1 MFNKHLRGGA
11 LKIEGERGTVFDLA
25 RGRLVLVSAFFAL
38 LFMLVAAR
46 AVDLALVQEPGAHLR
61 LSQNAAGE
69 NIRRGDVYDREGTLL
84 ATTLQTASL
93 YADPKLVKDPQGV
106 AQRLSTILPGE
117 SYGALLKRLQ
127 TNARFVWLKRN
138 LTPDEQFK
146 VLELGEP
153 GLEFQNEYKRI
164 YPQGALTAHLL
175 GYTSVD
181 NRGLAGVER
190 SFNDILSLGQ
200 DLDLTLD
207 IRLQHVLR
215 RETLNAMLQFEAK
228 AGAGLIMDVATG
240 DVLAGVSLPDF
251 EPLAAGDAT
260 DFQRFNRLSLGVY
273 ELGSLFKIF
282 STAAVL
288 DIHNLPMNSTFDVRE
303 PITIGRFTINDFHAE
318 DRVLTLPEVF
328 MYSSNIGAA
337 RMGEMVGT
345 QALRD
350 FYDDLGLLRKLDWD
364 IAEAGTPL
372 VPDPW
377 GDVHTLTASYGH
389 GLATTPLQMTAA
401 VASIVNGGYLVKP
414 KLVKLP
420 PESGVV
426 YGEKNKTLRIVS
438 EKTSHRIR
446 QLMRLVVTD
455 GTGSK
460 ADVPGYRVGGKTGTA
475 EKSSARGYDHDR
487 LISSFVAVFPAEAPR
502 YVVMV
507 MVDEPKGNKKS
518 YGYATAGWVAAPAVA
533 NVISAMGSIL
543 GIPVKKLAP
552 SDELGASLKQYVM
565 SAEDREN
572 LKHNKKAGAVN
583 ASY

>member
-1 MFNKHLRGGA
+1 MFNKHLRGGSV
-11 LKIEGERGTVFDLA
+11 KIIGERGSTFDLA
-25 RGRLVLVSAFFAL
+25 RGRLVMVSAFFAL
-38 LFMLVAAR
+38 LFMLVAAK
-46 AVDLALVQEPGAHLR
+46 AIDLSVVQGR
-61 LSQNAAGE
+61 GE
-69 NIRRGDVYDREGTLL
+69 QVGHFQDQPTNNIRRGDVFDREGTLL
-84 ATTLQTASL
+84 ATTLETASL
-93 YADPKLVKDPQGV
+93 YADPKLITDAAAV
-106 AQRLSTILPGE
+106 AKKLSTILPGE
-117 SYGALLKRLQ
+117 SYGALLKRMQ
-127 TNARFVWLKRN
+127 SNGRFVWLKRN

-164 YPQGALTAHLL
+164 YPQGALTAHML
-175 GYTSVD
+175 GYTSID

-190 SFNDILSLGQ
+190 SFNEVLTIGQ
-200 DLDLTLD
+200 DLNLTLD

-215 RETLNAMLQFEAK
+215 REVMNAISQFSAK
-228 AGAGLIMDVATG
+228 AGAGVIMDVTNG

-251 EPLAAGDAT
+251 EPLKAGEAT
-260 DFQRFNRLSLGVY
+260 DFEKFNRLGLGVY

-288 DIHNLPMNSTFDVRE
+288 DIQNLAMNARFDARE
-303 PITIGRFTINDFHAE
+303 PIKIGRFTINDFHAE
-318 DRVLTLPEVF
+318 GRILTLPEVF

-337 RMGEMVGT
+337 KMGEMIGT
-345 QALRD
+345 ESLRD
-350 FYDDLGLLRKLDWD
+350 FYDDLGLLTKLDWD
-364 IAEAGTPL
+364 ISEAGTPL

-377 GDVHTLTASYGH
+377 GEVHTLTASYGH

-401 VASIVNGGYLVKP
+401 VATIVNGGYLVKP
-414 KLVKLP
+414 RLVKLP
-420 PESGVV
+420 ADSGVI
-426 YGEKNKTLRIVS
+426 YPENNKTIRIVS

-455 GTGSK
+455 GTGAK

-475 EKSSARGYDHDR
+475 EKSGTKGYDRSR
-487 LISSFVAVFPAEAPR
+487 LLSSFVAMFPAEAPR

-543 GIPVKKLAP
+543 GIPAEPRAP
-552 SDELGASLKQYVM
+552 DQELGASLKQYVM
-565 SAEDREN
+565 SNEDRES
-572 LKHNKKAGAVN
+572 LKRDKEVARH